1 MPKIVQYN
9 LPPGGTV
16 TQVADNQVALEIEST
31 DAKDYIIVDTT
42 DGSEVLTLKA
52 GGSTATDGENT
63 PKQLQIDSA
72 GTVTIGSTEGDI
84 SIGGASAKL
93 SFARAGGVAINCS
106 HGSGELYFQMAG
118 SNKVKFAANGN
129 VGIATT
135 APGQILDVNSGSG
148 NIIADGYDTHSLS
161 RYKENVSVAGT
172 GYLEKV
178 TACPPKQWTRVP
190 FVSADEIKAATIEEF
205 GQSAW
210 DLQFP
215 EEDSHRNKALYNMP
229 AGEMKTWVDDWA
241 DARREERRQDEK
253 WQKVRLGLVA
263 DADDT
268 ASSFPEAT
276 AENDAGEVSG
286 INTMSYV
293 GILHAAIV
301 ELAAKV
307 EELHAGL
314 EPEPEA

>member
-9 LPPGGTV
+9 LPP
-16 TQVADNQVALEIEST
+16 
-31 DAKDYIIVDTT
+31 
-42 DGSEVLTLKA
+42 
-52 GGSTATDGENT
+52 
-63 PKQLQIDSA
+63 A

-172 GYLEKV
+172 GYLERSQPAPRNNGRVFHLSRLMKSKQQQLRSSAKAHGIFNFQKRIL
-178 TACPPKQWTRVP
+178 TATKRSTTCLP
-190 FVSADEIKAATIEEF
+190 
-205 GQSAW
+205 
-210 DLQFP
+210 
-215 EEDSHRNKALYNMP
+215 
-229 AGEMKTWVDDWA
+229 
-241 DARREERRQDEK
+241 
-253 WQKVRLGLVA
+253 VR
-263 DADDT
+263 
-268 ASSFPEAT
+268 
-276 AENDAGEVSG
+276 
-286 INTMSYV
+286 
-293 GILHAAIV
+293 
-301 ELAAKV
+301 
-307 EELHAGL
+307 
-314 EPEPEA
+314 